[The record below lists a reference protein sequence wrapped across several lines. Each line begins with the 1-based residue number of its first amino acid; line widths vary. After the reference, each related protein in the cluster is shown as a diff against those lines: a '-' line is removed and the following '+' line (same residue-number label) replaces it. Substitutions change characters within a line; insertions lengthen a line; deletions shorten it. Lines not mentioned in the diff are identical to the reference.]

1 MFGGYTKQFLVCLFV
16 FCTVGFSQVCLWPF
30 VCESQDYLGMIWV
43 KKEMSFFFSAKQFC
57 VFHKY
62 SRGKKSICE
71 SNSLRGL
78 HQMKMLFFLNPP
90 HLTQEVFFFFCY
102 YSFSRSLSLSF
113 SFFTFDLNS
122 DIRICPRM
130 SVTNCSPTLWQ
141 CFFSSRAFYDL
152 LFSPSFCSFFLFFP
166 FQGLAHLTLNDQG
179 MGSFLFIWVLSSFF
193 FFF

>member
-1 MFGGYTKQFLVCLFV
+1 MFSGYTEQFLVCLFV

-30 VCESQDYLGMIWV
+30 VCESQDSLGMIWV

-90 HLTQEVFFFFCY
+90 HLTQEVFF
-102 YSFSRSLSLSF
+102 SVTIRSLALCLSLSRF
-113 SFFTFDLNS
+113 LPL
-122 DIRICPRM
+122 IW
-130 SVTNCSPTLWQ
+130 TLTSESAPGCLSQ
-141 CFFSSRAFYDL
+141 TAVQRCDNA
-152 LFSPSFCSFFLFFP
+152 FFLPVPFMTFFFLPPSVPFFCFFP
-166 FQGLAHLTLNDQG
+166 FKVWRT
-179 MGSFLFIWVLSSFF
+179 WR
-193 FFF
+193 